1 MLVKQFQKIQYF
13 AHIYYEHPMSK
24 YHTRKGY
31 EQMLL
36 NILRERGSS
45 FKPNLRNISDYQL
58 LVCINTELRKAN
70 CNEFEKE
77 EFEMEL
83 H

>member
-1 MLVKQFQKIQYF
+1 MS
-13 AHIYYEHPMSK
+13 SK

-31 EQMLL
+31 EQLLL
-36 NILRERGSS
+36 NILKQKGSTW
-45 FKPNLRNISDYQL
+45 KPNLKGISDYQL
-58 LVCINTELRKAN
+58 LVCINTELKNAG
-70 CNEFEKE
+70 CTQLTSE